1 MSNIYDAFET
11 DDPDQMSDIL
21 LATIGELI
29 EADRAGDG
37 PIIEELWEK
46 VEEMI
51 NSLVEAVQSCYY
63 VDKIGGYMNCTELL
77 DKYWS
82 CFGHLDLAIGET
94 VTIEDMVGSEQ
105 FSQEEAE
112 QITKCLEDC

>member
-21 LATIGELI
+21 LETIGELI

-51 NSLVEAVQSCYY
+51 TSLVESV
-63 VDKIGGYMNCTELL
+63 
-77 DKYWS
+77 
-82 CFGHLDLAIGET
+82 
-94 VTIEDMVGSEQ
+94 
-105 FSQEEAE
+105 
-112 QITKCLEDC
+112 

>member
-46 VEEMI
+46 LDDMV
-51 NSLVEAVQSCYY
+51 
-63 VDKIGGYMNCTELL
+63 TELV
-77 DKYWS
+77 
-82 CFGHLDLAIGET
+82 AA
-94 VTIEDMVGSEQ
+94 V
-105 FSQEEAE
+105 
-112 QITKCLEDC
+112 

>member
-21 LATIGELI
+21 LETIGELI

-51 NSLVEAVQSCYY
+51 ASLIEAV
-63 VDKIGGYMNCTELL
+63 
-77 DKYWS
+77 
-82 CFGHLDLAIGET
+82 
-94 VTIEDMVGSEQ
+94 
-105 FSQEEAE
+105 
-112 QITKCLEDC
+112 

>member
-11 DDPDQMSDIL
+11 DDPDQMCDIL

-51 NSLVEAVQSCYY
+51 TSLVEAV
-63 VDKIGGYMNCTELL
+63 
-77 DKYWS
+77 
-82 CFGHLDLAIGET
+82 
-94 VTIEDMVGSEQ
+94 
-105 FSQEEAE
+105 
-112 QITKCLEDC
+112 

>member
-51 NSLVEAVQSCYY
+51 ASLVEAVWLLITHYAPVGFSC
-63 VDKIGGYMNCTELL
+63 C
-77 DKYWS
+77 
-82 CFGHLDLAIGET
+82 CFSSLCKAARLSHRVLRP
-94 VTIEDMVGSEQ
+94 VQVG
-105 FSQEEAE
+105 
-112 QITKCLEDC
+112 

>member
-21 LATIGELI
+21 LKTIGELI
-29 EADRAGDG
+29 EADRAGDS

-51 NSLVEAVQSCYY
+51 ASLIEAV
-63 VDKIGGYMNCTELL
+63 
-77 DKYWS
+77 
-82 CFGHLDLAIGET
+82 
-94 VTIEDMVGSEQ
+94 
-105 FSQEEAE
+105 
-112 QITKCLEDC
+112 

>member
-51 NSLVEAVQSCYY
+51 ASLVEAV
-63 VDKIGGYMNCTELL
+63 
-77 DKYWS
+77 
-82 CFGHLDLAIGET
+82 
-94 VTIEDMVGSEQ
+94 
-105 FSQEEAE
+105 
-112 QITKCLEDC
+112 

>member
-21 LATIGELI
+21 LETIGELI
-29 EADRAGDG
+29 EADRAGDS

-51 NSLVEAVQSCYY
+51 NSLVEAV
-63 VDKIGGYMNCTELL
+63 
-77 DKYWS
+77 
-82 CFGHLDLAIGET
+82 
-94 VTIEDMVGSEQ
+94 
-105 FSQEEAE
+105 
-112 QITKCLEDC
+112 

>member
-1 MSNIYDAFET
+1 MSDLFEIFET
-11 DDPDQMSDIL
+11 DDPEQMHDIL
-21 LATIGELI
+21 FDVIGQLI

-37 PIIEELWEK
+37 PIIEELWDK
-46 VEEMI
+46 LDDMI

-63 VDKIGGYMNCTELL
+63 VDKIGDYMNCTELL

-94 VTIEDMVGSEQ
+94 LTIEDIVGSEQ